1 MNDFKLW
8 NLVLYIDGALNQLR
22 EEKNGLSKI
31 NSVGTARWDME
42 KKHTA
47 HQLHSIEQGKFQ
59 MDHRFQHEN

>member
-31 NSVGTARWDME
+31 NSVWTAGWDME
-42 KKHTA
+42 KKSTA
-47 HQLHSIEQGKFQ
+47 HRLHSIEQGKFQ
-59 MDHRFQHEN
+59 MDHRF